1 MFQTHQIL
9 SQYEVESSSKTR
21 HANIVDNVVQRQIY
35 HGIAL
40 C

>member
-21 HANIVDNVVQRQIY
+21 HANIVNSIVQRQI
-35 HGIAL
+35 
-40 C
+40 